1 MRLSKN
7 CEAVRKVINQ
17 NFKYVKESTISIKE
31 RDEKI
36 DFLENN
42 LAEMN
47 KFYQNQ
53 FLEIENT
60 WNENLINL

>member
-17 NFKYVKESTISIKE
+17 NFKYIKESTISVKE

-42 LAEMN
+42 LKEMN
-47 KFYQNQ
+47 KF
-53 FLEIENT
+53 
-60 WNENLINL
+60 

>member
-7 CEAVRKVINQ
+7 CESVRKVINQ
-17 NFKYVKESTISIKE
+17 NFKYIKESTISVKE

-42 LAEMN
+42 LKEMN
-47 KFYQNQ
+47 KF
-53 FLEIENT
+53 
-60 WNENLINL
+60 